1 MTVAE
6 IIIRKSQFVSV
17 SLVVKFGFLK
27 NVRPKIKFKYITY
40 FSKVPSHF
48 AVGMI

>member
-1 MTVAE
+1 MTVDE
-6 IIIRKSQFVSV
+6 IIIRESQFVSV
-17 SLVVKFGFLK
+17 SLVVKFSFLK
-27 NVRPKIKFKYITY
+27 DVHLKIKFKYITY